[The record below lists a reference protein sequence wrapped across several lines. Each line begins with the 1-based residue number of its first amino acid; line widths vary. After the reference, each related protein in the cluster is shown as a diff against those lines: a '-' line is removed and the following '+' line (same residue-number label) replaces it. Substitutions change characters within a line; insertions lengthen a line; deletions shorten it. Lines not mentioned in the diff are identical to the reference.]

1 MQEIPHPAHPE
12 GGLEFGI
19 GGSFF
24 GKEFFGVIAGF
35 LIVLSVIT
43 VIGVIAFIINLT
55 KPDTDKYINQL
66 YYRTTSFNSVLENY
80 NRYRGLWYA
89 RKFGR

>member
-1 MQEIPHPAHPE
+1 MGDESKKKRNLELGLGDIDAIEKTIKFGVAE

-35 LIVLSVIT
+35 LIVLSVISVEAGSRT
-43 VIGVIAFIINLT
+43 SKGAREGIGDGA
-55 KPDTDKYINQL
+55 
-66 YYRTTSFNSVLENY
+66 
-80 NRYRGLWYA
+80 
-89 RKFGR
+89 